1 MIADVEQ
8 KRALLEQA
16 RLNLGYTK
24 IVAPVSGEVN
34 KTVVVGMNVQ
44 EGQQLLTVVPLN
56 EVWVTAN
63 FKETQLRDMR
73 VGQKAEIHADS
84 SGRTFKGHVDS
95 IAGATGP
102 LFSLLPPENA
112 TGNYVKIVQRIPV
125 KIVLEPGENKDR
137 GLRPGMNVVPDVY
150 LQMSSAALTLDQ
162 DVWRPKYNP
171 WLIAVVVALAAF
183 MEVLDTSIANVALPY
198 MAGNLGASN
207 DQSTWVLTSYLV
219 SNAIILPISGW
230 LAGALG
236 RKRFFMACLTVFTVS
251 SLLCGIAPS
260 LGFLLFF
267 RVLQGAGG
275 GGLQPMAQAILADT
289 FPPQQRG
296 LAFALYGITAIMAP
310 TIGPT
315 LGGWITFNYS
325 WRWIFFI
332 NLPVGVVTW
341 FLVRRFVEDP
351 PYLRKLKAA
360 GVKLDYIGIALLAL
374 GIGALQV
381 LLDKGQEDDWF
392 GSHFITTLV
401 VIATVCLISLVI
413 WEWYQKAPIIDVRMF
428 KNFNFAGS
436 SLMMFTLG
444 ILLFSSLVLMPQ
456 FLQTLVGYTSELAG
470 LALSAGGL
478 VLLIEMPI
486 MGQLT
491 TKIQARYLIAFGWL
505 ALSIAMFYSTKRIDL
520 QISFSAA
527 TWLRIAQVIGLGFLF
542 VPITLVAYIGIAPE
556 KNNAVAG
563 IINFMRNMGS
573 SVGTSLVTTLIAR
586 RSQFHQG
593 RLVQNVRV
601 DNPNF
606 VNAANGL
613 AQHLAASG
621 VGKHEAQMTAYARI
635 YQSLAS
641 PGHKP
646 GIYRHLYGPLRGS
659 GDHVLSG
666 FRSEEK

>member
-1 MIADVEQ
+1 
-8 KRALLEQA
+8 L
-16 RLNLGYTK
+16 
-24 IVAPVSGEVN
+24 
-34 KTVVVGMNVQ
+34 
-44 EGQQLLTVVPLN
+44 
-56 EVWVTAN
+56 
-63 FKETQLRDMR
+63 
-73 VGQKAEIHADS
+73 
-84 SGRTFKGHVDS
+84 
-95 IAGATGP
+95 
-102 LFSLLPPENA
+102 
-112 TGNYVKIVQRIPV
+112 
-125 KIVLEPGENKDR
+125 
-137 GLRPGMNVVPDVY
+137 
-150 LQMSSAALTLDQ
+150 SSAAITVDQ
-162 DVWRPKYNP
+162 DVWRPQFNP

-230 LAGALG
+230 LATTLG
-236 RKRFFMACLTVFTVS
+236 RKRFFMACLGVFTVS
-251 SLLCGIAPS
+251 SLLCGLAPS
-260 LGFLLFF
+260 LEILLLF

-332 NLPVGVVTW
+332 NLPVGLATW

-351 PYLRKLKAA
+351 PYLAKLKSA
-360 GVKLDYIGIALLAL
+360 GVKLDYIGIGLLTL

-401 VIATVCLISLVI
+401 VVAAVCLISLVI
-413 WEWYQKAPIIDVRMF
+413 WEWFQKAPIIDVRMF
-428 KNFNFAGS
+428 KSFNFAS
-436 SLMMFTLG
+436 SCLMMFTLG

-456 FLQTLVGYTSELAG
+456 FLQTLLGYTSELAG
-470 LALSAGGL
+470 LALSAGGI

-491 TKIQARYLIAFGWL
+491 SMIQARRLIAFGWL
-505 ALSIAMFYSTKRIDL
+505 ALSIAMFYSTMRIDL

-527 TWLRIAQVIGLGFLF
+527 VLLRITQVIGLGFLF
-542 VPITLVAYIGIAPE
+542 VPITLVAYIGVAPE

-563 IINFMRNMGS
+563 IVNFMRNMGS
-573 SVGTSLVTTLIAR
+573 SAGTSLVTTLIAR
-586 RSQFHQG
+586 RAQFHQAI
-593 RLVQNVRV
+593 LVDHARA

-606 VNAANGL
+606 QNLISGL
-613 AQHLAASG
+613 TQRLARSGLSTHEARARAYASVYRGLQAQATSLAYIDTFMVLAAGAAIMFCLTFALKRNDPGSSG
-621 VGKHEAQMTAYARI
+621 RVAV
-635 YQSLAS
+635 
-641 PGHKP
+641 
-646 GIYRHLYGPLRGS
+646 
-659 GDHVLSG
+659 D
-666 FRSEEK
+666 

>member
-1 MIADVEQ
+1 
-8 KRALLEQA
+8 
-16 RLNLGYTK
+16 
-24 IVAPVSGEVN
+24 
-34 KTVVVGMNVQ
+34 
-44 EGQQLLTVVPLN
+44 
-56 EVWVTAN
+56 
-63 FKETQLRDMR
+63 
-73 VGQKAEIHADS
+73 
-84 SGRTFKGHVDS
+84 
-95 IAGATGP
+95 
-102 LFSLLPPENA
+102 
-112 TGNYVKIVQRIPV
+112 
-125 KIVLEPGENKDR
+125 
-137 GLRPGMNVVPDVY
+137 
-150 LQMSSAALTLDQ
+150 MSSAALTIDQ

-236 RKRFFMACLTVFTVS
+236 RKRFFMSCLGIFTLS
-251 SLLCGIAPS
+251 SLLCGFAPS
-260 LGFLLFF
+260 LGLLLFF

-332 NLPVGVVTW
+332 NIPVGLATW

-351 PYLRKLKAA
+351 PYLSRIKAA
-360 GVKLDYIGIALLAL
+360 GVKLDYVGIALLAL

-392 GSHFITTLV
+392 GSRFITTLV
-401 VIATVCLISLVI
+401 VMATVCLITLVI
-413 WEWYQKAPIIDVRMF
+413 WEWFQKAPIIDVRMF
-428 KNFNFAGS
+428 KNFNFATS
-436 SLMMFTLG
+436 NLMMFTLG

-456 FLQTLVGYTSELAG
+456 FLQTLLGYTSQLAG

-478 VLLIEMPI
+478 VLLLEMPI

-491 TKIQARYLIAFGWL
+491 TKVQARYLIAFGWL
-505 ALSIAMFYSTKRIDL
+505 ALSIAMYYSTKRIDL
-520 QISFSAA
+520 QISFTAA
-527 TWLRIAQVIGLGFLF
+527 ALLRITQVIGLGFLF
-542 VPITLVAYIGIAPE
+542 VPISLVAYIGIAPE

-563 IINFMRNMGS
+563 LVNFMRNMGS
-573 SVGTSLVTTLIAR
+573 SVGTSIVTTLIAR
-586 RSQFHQG
+586 RSQFHQA
-593 RLVQNVRV
+593 RLVEHARP

-606 VNAANGL
+606 QNTVSGL
-613 AQHLAASG
+613 ADRFAHLG
-621 VGKHEAQMTAYARI
+621 LGTVEAHNRAYAQI
-635 YQSLAS
+635 YQGLQNQAGSLAYVDTFMVLCVGAAIMFCLTFLLKKNE
-641 PGHKP
+641 PG
-646 GIYRHLYGPLRGS
+646 GGGR
-659 GDHVLSG
+659 VAV
-666 FRSEEK
+666 E